1 MLINK
6 KIEMK
11 TPKEWEQQ
19 IAWSKMMKEKREKLI
34 EKAKKNKKKKE

>member
-19 IAWSKMMKEKREKLI
+19 IAWSKMMKEKIHNFINDKFT
-34 EKAKKNKKKKE
+34 N